1 MFTVLLI
8 ISLSVFSLISLY
20 NLFTAPVL
28 KSILPYS
35 KKEKLVSVLIP
46 ARNEENNIAKC
57 IKGILSQDYQNKEI
71 IILDDNSTDKTFE
84 IASSFVSENIKLL
97 KGNQLPS
104 GWLGKNWACHQLSEL
119 ASGDYLL
126 FVDAD
131 VELNSEVIS
140 SAVSEFEKSNAV
152 LLSIFPTQI
161 IKSFGENLIV
171 PLMNWL
177 LLTFLPLSF
186 VYSSLSQSFVA
197 ANGQF
202 MLWRKEDYIK
212 LGGHKIVKDKIVEDM
227 ELARLVKQNQ
237 SKVKTMLGGK
247 LVFCRMYE
255 SFNQAYNGFT
265 KNFFAGFLLPP
276 FSFLV
281 IILFLLIAFVL
292 PFLFLLQP
300 VYSFILIALIL
311 ITRISVSIVSN
322 QNLLINILL
331 HPVQML
337 FMFWI
342 GIVSIIKFKTKKIVW
357 KQRKL

>member
-28 KSILPYS
+28 KSILPHS

-255 SFNQAYNGFT
+255 SFNQAYHGFT
-265 KNFFAGFLLPP
+265 KNFFAGFSITPI
-276 FSFLV
+276 FFLIIIMFFLTV
-281 IILFLLIAFVL
+281 FLSPLIILTSNF
-292 PFLFLLQP
+292 
-300 VYSFILIALIL
+300 YSFIPLIL
-311 ITRISVSIVSN
+311 VAAIRIAVSIRSN
-322 QNLLINILL
+322 QNWLINIFL
-331 HPVQML
+331 HPLQML
-337 FMFWI
+337 LMFWV
-342 GIVSIIKFKTKKIVW
+342 GIVSVIKFETNQLIW